1 MAEESGRGRR
11 SSDQIKVSDSSAIS
25 MPIRNLISI
34 VAAVSVGVWAF
45 FGIQER
51 LNKLETFE
59 QLIRKDLKQAVSTLE
74 ADINKNNEFRI
85 KWPRGELGQASADQ
99 EQYLLIEH
107 LSGQVEKIQ
116 TRIEEGMSNGVNI
129 KRLQTDMKEVR
140 VAVEKLKDKQRGL
153 MNGTSNP
160 P

>member
-59 QLIRKDLKQAVSTLE
+59 QLIRKDLKQAISTLE

-116 TRIEEGMSNGVNI
+116 TRIEEGLSNGVNI

-140 VAVEKLKDKQRGL
+140 DAVEKLKDKQRGL
-153 MNGTSNP
+153 MNGASNP
-160 P
+160 L

>member
-45 FGIQER
+45 FGVQER

-59 QLIRKDLKQAVSTLE
+59 QLIRKDLDQAVSTLE

-129 KRLQTDMKEVR
+129 KRLQADMKEVR
-140 VAVEKLKDKQRGL
+140 DAVEKLTDKQRGV
-153 MNGTSNP
+153 MNGTSSP

>member
-1 MAEESGRGRR
+1 MAEEAGRGRR
-11 SSDQIKVSDSSAIS
+11 TADQINVSDTSAIS

-34 VAAVSVGVWAF
+34 VAAVSIGVWGY
-45 FGIQER
+45 FGVVER
-51 LNKLETFE
+51 LNNLETFE
-59 QLIRKDLKQAVSTLE
+59 QLIRKDLETGLKELNG
-74 ADINKNNEFRI
+74 DIAKNNEFRI

-129 KRLQTDMKEVR
+129 KRLQEDVQTLRSD
-140 VAVEKLKDKQRGL
+140 VEKLKDKQRGL
-153 MNGTSNP
+153 LNGDEG
-160 P
+160 

>member
-45 FGIQER
+45 FGVQER

-59 QLIRKDLKQAVSTLE
+59 QIIRKDLDQAVSTLE

-99 EQYLLIEH
+99 ELYLLIEH

-129 KRLQTDMKEVR
+129 KRLQADMKEVR
-140 VAVEKLKDKQRGL
+140 DAVEKLKDKQRGL
-153 MNGTSNP
+153 MNGTSSP

>member
-1 MAEESGRGRR
+1 
-11 SSDQIKVSDSSAIS
+11 

-45 FGIQER
+45 FGVQER

-59 QLIRKDLKQAVSTLE
+59 QLIRKDLKQGLATLE
-74 ADINKNNEFRI
+74 GDINKNNEFRI

-107 LSGQVEKIQ
+107 LSGQVEKVQ
-116 TRIEEGMSNGVNI
+116 NRIEAGMSNGVNI
-129 KRLQTDMKEVR
+129 TRLQQDVKTLRDD
-140 VAVEKLKDKQRGL
+140 VETLKDKQRGII
-153 MNGTSNP
+153 MNGAK
-160 P
+160 

>member
-11 SSDQIKVSDSSAIS
+11 GSDQIKVSDSSAIS
-25 MPIRNLISI
+25 MPIRNLLSI

-59 QLIRKDLKQAVSTLE
+59 QLIRKDLKQAISTLE

-116 TRIEEGMSNGVNI
+116 TRIEEGLSNGVNI

-140 VAVEKLKDKQRGL
+140 DAVEKLKDKQRGL
-153 MNGTSNP
+153 MNGASNSL
-160 P
+160 

>member
-11 SSDQIKVSDSSAIS
+11 GSDQINVSDSSAIS

-34 VAAVSVGVWAF
+34 VAAVSIGVWGY
-45 FGIQER
+45 FGVVER

-59 QLIRKDLKQAVSTLE
+59 QLIAKDLETGLKELQ
-74 ADINKNNEFRI
+74 ADIAKNNEFRI

-107 LSGQVEKIQ
+107 LSGQVEKVQ
-116 TRIEEGMSNGVNI
+116 KRIEDDMSNGVNI
-129 KRLQTDMKEVR
+129 TRLQEDVQTLRSD
-140 VAVEKLKDKQRGL
+140 VEKLKDKQRGL
-153 MNGTSNP
+153 QNGNDG
-160 P
+160 

>member
-1 MAEESGRGRR
+1 MAEEAGRGRR
-11 SSDQIKVSDSSAIS
+11 SSDQIRVSDSSAIS

-34 VAAVSVGVWAF
+34 VAAVSIGVWAF
-45 FGIQER
+45 FGVQER

-59 QLIRKDLKQAVSTLE
+59 QLIRKDLDQAISTFE
-74 ADINKNNEFRI
+74 ADIGKNNEFRI

-116 TRIEEGMSNGVNI
+116 NRLESGMSNGVNI
-129 KRLQTDMKEVR
+129 KRLQEDVQTLRRD
-140 VAVEKLKDKQRGL
+140 VEKLKDKQRGL
-153 MNGTSNP
+153 MNGSGGM
-160 P
+160 

>member
-11 SSDQIKVSDSSAIS
+11 SNDQIKVSDSSAIS

-59 QLIRKDLKQAVSTLE
+59 QLIRKDLTQAVSTLE

-153 MNGTSNP
+153 MNGNLNR
-160 P
+160 

>member
-1 MAEESGRGRR
+1 MAEGERGLR
-11 SSDQIKVSDSSAIS
+11 VSDTSAIS

-45 FGIQER
+45 FGVQER

-59 QLIRKDLKQAVSTLE
+59 QLIRKDLDQAVSTLK

-107 LSGQVEKIQ
+107 LSGQAEKIQ
-116 TRIEEGMSNGVNI
+116 NRIEAGMSNGVNI
-129 KRLQTDMKEVR
+129 TRLQEDVKTLRAD
-140 VAVEKLKDKQRGL
+140 VETLKDKQRGML
-153 MNGTSNP
+153 MNGKGR
-160 P
+160 

>member
-1 MAEESGRGRR
+1 MAEEQGRGRR
-11 SSDQIKVSDSSAIS
+11 SSDQIRVSDTSAIS

-45 FGIQER
+45 FGVQER

-59 QLIRKDLKQAVSTLE
+59 QLIRKDLDQAISTLE

-116 TRIEEGMSNGVNI
+116 NRLESGMSNGVNI
-129 KRLQTDMKEVR
+129 KRLQDDVQTLRGD
-140 VAVEKLKDKQRGL
+140 VEKIKDKQRGL
-153 MNGTSNP
+153 MNGGDG
-160 P
+160 

>member
-1 MAEESGRGRR
+1 MAEERGRR

-25 MPIRNLISI
+25 MPIRNLICI

-45 FGIQER
+45 FGVQER

-59 QLIRKDLKQAVSTLE
+59 QLIRKDLDQAVSTLE

-116 TRIEEGMSNGVNI
+116 TRIEEGLSNGVNI
-129 KRLQTDMKEVR
+129 KRLQTDMNEVR
-140 VAVEKLKDKQRGL
+140 EAVEKLKDTQRGL
-153 MNGTSNP
+153 MNGASNSQ
-160 P
+160 

>member
-1 MAEESGRGRR
+1 MAEEQRGRR
-11 SSDQIKVSDSSAIS
+11 TSDQIRVSDTSAIS

-34 VAAVSVGVWAF
+34 VAAVSIGVWAF
-45 FGIQER
+45 FGVQER

-116 TRIEEGMSNGVNI
+116 TRIEAGMSNGVNLT
-129 KRLQTDMKEVR
+129 RLQQDVKTLRAD
-140 VAVEKLKDKQRGL
+140 VETLKDKQRM
-153 MNGTSNP
+153 MNGGSK
-160 P
+160 

>member
-45 FGIQER
+45 FGVQER
-51 LNKLETFE
+51 LNKLETFD
-59 QLIRKDLKQAVSTLE
+59 QLIRKYLDNDVSTLE

-129 KRLQTDMKEVR
+129 KRLQADMKEVR
-140 VAVEKLKDKQRGL
+140 DAVEKLKDKQRGL
-153 MNGTSNP
+153 MNGTSSP

>member
-1 MAEESGRGRR
+1 MAEERGRR
-11 SSDQIKVSDSSAIS
+11 TGDQIKVSDSSSIS
-25 MPIRNLISI
+25 MPVRNLISI

-45 FGIQER
+45 FGVQER

-59 QLIRKDLKQAVSTLE
+59 QLIRKDLETGLKELNTELG
-74 ADINKNNEFRI
+74 KNSEFRI

-129 KRLQTDMKEVR
+129 KRLQEDVQTLRSD
-140 VAVEKLKDKQRGL
+140 VEKLKDKQRGL
-153 MNGTSNP
+153 INGDGGA
-160 P
+160 

>member
-1 MAEESGRGRR
+1 MAEGERGLR
-11 SSDQIKVSDSSAIS
+11 VSDTSAIS

-45 FGIQER
+45 FGVHER

-59 QLIRKDLKQAVSTLE
+59 QLIRKDLDQAVSTLK

-107 LSGQVEKIQ
+107 LSGQAEKIQ
-116 TRIEEGMSNGVNI
+116 NRIEAGMSNGVNI
-129 KRLQTDMKEVR
+129 TRLQEDVKTLRAD
-140 VAVEKLKDKQRGL
+140 VETLKDKQRGML
-153 MNGTSNP
+153 MNGKGR
-160 P
+160 

>member
-1 MAEESGRGRR
+1 MAEEQRGRR
-11 SSDQIKVSDSSAIS
+11 TSDQIRVSDTSAIS

-34 VAAVSVGVWAF
+34 VAAVSIGVWAF
-45 FGIQER
+45 FGVQER

-59 QLIRKDLKQAVSTLE
+59 QLILKDLKQAVSTLE

-116 TRIEEGMSNGVNI
+116 NRIEAGMSNGVNI
-129 KRLQTDMKEVR
+129 TRLQQDVKTLRAD
-140 VAVEKLKDKQRGL
+140 VETLKDKQRM
-153 MNGTSNP
+153 MNGGSK
-160 P
+160 

>member
-1 MAEESGRGRR
+1 MAD
-11 SSDQIKVSDSSAIS
+11 DQIRVSDTSAIS

-34 VAAVSVGVWAF
+34 VAAVSIGVWAF
-45 FGIQER
+45 FGVQER

-116 TRIEEGMSNGVNI
+116 NRIEAGMSNGVNI
-129 KRLQTDMKEVR
+129 TRLQQDVKTLRAD
-140 VAVEKLKDKQRGL
+140 VETLKDKQRM
-153 MNGTSNP
+153 MNGGSK
-160 P
+160 

>member
-1 MAEESGRGRR
+1 MAEEQGRGRR
-11 SSDQIKVSDSSAIS
+11 SSDQIRVSDSSAIS

-34 VAAVSVGVWAF
+34 VAAVSIGVWAF
-45 FGIQER
+45 FGVQER

-59 QLIRKDLKQAVSTLE
+59 QLIRKDLDQAISTLE
-74 ADINKNNEFRI
+74 ADIGKNNEFRI

-116 TRIEEGMSNGVNI
+116 NRLESGMSNGVNI
-129 KRLQTDMKEVR
+129 KRLQEDVQTLRRD
-140 VAVEKLKDKQRGL
+140 VEKLKDKQRGL
-153 MNGTSNP
+153 MNGSGGM
-160 P
+160 

>member
-45 FGIQER
+45 FGVQER

-59 QLIRKDLKQAVSTLE
+59 QLIRKDLDQAVSTLE

-107 LSGQVEKIQ
+107 LSCQVEKIQ

-129 KRLQTDMKEVR
+129 KRLQADMKEVR
-140 VAVEKLKDKQRGL
+140 DAVEKLKDKQRGL
-153 MNGTSNP
+153 MNGTSSP

>member
-1 MAEESGRGRR
+1 MAEEAGRGRR
-11 SSDQIKVSDSSAIS
+11 SSDQIRVSDSSAIS

-34 VAAVSVGVWAF
+34 VAAVSIGVWAF
-45 FGIQER
+45 FGVQER

-59 QLIRKDLKQAVSTLE
+59 QLIRKDLDQAISTLE
-74 ADINKNNEFRI
+74 ADIGKNNEFRI

-116 TRIEEGMSNGVNI
+116 NRLESGMSNGVNI
-129 KRLQTDMKEVR
+129 KRLQEDVQTLRRD
-140 VAVEKLKDKQRGL
+140 VEKLKDKQRGL
-153 MNGTSNP
+153 MNGSGGM
-160 P
+160 